1 MSRAK
6 SCLHTSLGRSV
17 CRPERSASQ
26 IEGPRGI
33 TGGLRRACSTSLGM
47 TEEMYRTHDCN
58 SLRKIDI
65 GKEATLAGWVHVS
78 RDHGGVIFVDLR
90 DREGITQVVFRP
102 EENAELAK
110 QAHALRSE
118 DVIQVSGK
126 VAPRVPGT
134 ENPKLAT
141 GDIELIPNQLRILN
155 RADDLPFPIDAE
167 IHNEDLRLTYRYYDL
182 RRPELSRNL
191 RIRHR
196 AAKAARD
203 YLDSQGYL
211 EIETPILSKST
222 PEGARDFL
230 VPSRLMPGK
239 FYALPQAPQQYKQL
253 LQVGGVE
260 KYFQI
265 AKCFRDED
273 LRADRQPEFTQ
284 IDIEASFVTP
294 EDIFKL
300 TEGMLSAIFKA
311 ARNIDIETPFDRM
324 TYREAVGRFGSDKPD
339 RRFGME
345 LVDFSDEF
353 RASSFKVF
361 RGAIDNGGVV
371 KAINAKGFASIT
383 IGQVDELTEIAKTF
397 GAKGLAF
404 IKIENGEWKSPIVK
418 FFSDAEKAALQSKLN
433 IEEGDCVFFAA
444 DKWDIACEVLGRL
457 RLRIAEIQNLIAPGN
472 RRGGSEWDFLWV
484 TDFPLLQW
492 SAEENKWNAMH
503 HPFTRPKAED
513 MPLLEAKKVAEMRA
527 EAYDVVLNGVEIGGG
542 SIRIHEPQLQEKMFE
557 VLGISSENRQLL
569 FGHLLRALRL
579 GAPPHGGIALG
590 LDRLVMLICGEK
602 SIRDVMAF
610 PKNNRGLDLMS
621 ESPAEVDPRQLRELK
636 LRLLEEKK

>member
-1 MSRAK
+1 MAAGESEKSR
-6 SCLHTSLGRSV
+6 H
-17 CRPERSASQ
+17 
-26 IEGPRGI
+26 PRGI
-33 TGGLRRACSTSLGM
+33 VDRGRSAAGQCRKILQRPRFRLT
-47 TEEMYRTHDCN
+47 MYRTHNCN

-65 GKEATLAGWVHVS
+65 GKDATLAGWVHVS
-78 RDHGGVIFVDLR
+78 RDHGGVIFIDLR

-102 EENAELAK
+102 EENAQLAK
-110 QAHALRSE
+110 EAHGLRSE

-126 VAPRVPGT
+126 IAARVPGT
-134 ENPKLAT
+134 ENLKLAT
-141 GDIELIPNQLRILN
+141 GEIELIPSELRILN

-191 RIRHR
+191 RVRHR
-196 AAKAARD
+196 AAKATRD
-203 YLDSQGYL
+203 YLDSQGYI

-230 VPSRLMPGK
+230 VPSRLVPGK

-253 LQVGGVE
+253 LQVAGVE

-284 IDIEASFVTP
+284 IDIEASFVMP
-294 EDIFKL
+294 DDIFAL
-300 TEGMLSAIFKA
+300 TEGMLAAIFKA
-311 ARNIDIETPFDRM
+311 TRNIDVKLPFERL

-345 LVDFSDEF
+345 LVDFSEEF

-361 RGAIDNGGVV
+361 RGAIDAGGMV
-371 KAINAKGFASIT
+371 KAINAKGFAGIT

-418 FFSDAEKAALQSKLN
+418 FFSDAEQAALQSKLK

-444 DKWDIACEVLGRL
+444 DKWDIACEVLGRI
-457 RLRIAEIQNLIAPGN
+457 RLRVAEIQGLFDKDQS
-472 RRGGSEWDFLWV
+472 GSDVWDFLWV
-484 TDFPLLQW
+484 YDFPLLQF

-513 MPLLEAKKVAEMRA
+513 VALLGQKEKFPEIRA

-542 SIRIHEPQLQEKMFE
+542 SMRIHEPPLQAKMFQA
-557 VLGISSENRQLL
+557 LGVSAEDQQSM

-590 LDRLVMLICGEK
+590 LDRLVMLVCGAD
-602 SIRDVMAF
+602 SVRGVMAF
-610 PKNNRGLDLMS
+610 PKNNRGMDFMTQ
-621 ESPAEVDPRQLRELK
+621 SPADVDPRQLRDLAIK
-636 LRLLEEKK
+636 PASEKKS